1 MAASPPSGRDSSRLG
16 SMTKNGSKAK
26 KSGSSRKPLP
36 LKQRT
41 SSIDP
46 RRDYS
51 SQTWTSLLG
60 LLKTR
65 EFFVT
70 VDHFSIWRRH
80 QAWAI
85 EDGGLLREHM
95 TKRYASSMVFM
106 SLLLSTELGVL
117 FNSSTV
123 TSDMRTAL
131 REQQFGTIYFYVGCS
146 IMLSVIFSV
155 LSLIAIFTA
164 WSLVSA
170 VNDKNAHCIFRSS
183 IGQYAAELPGRF
195 IVSSIYA
202 FLLWVIMFFFV
213 LTGGGVFSAVILCFT
228 IGLFIHTVAAFSSF
242 GRVIMHTG
250 AMGSQLIF
258 DPEYEINLSP
268 HSLHQNLLIKARA
281 NLNNNTS
288 IRRQYR
294 TKIEPIRYSM
304 SEDQL
309 SVHLNERS
317 SVSSFSIDTPTQDNT
332 PSAPI
337 SQVRAIN
344 GLPPPPQRQANTDP
358 NGHGSPSPLPNNN
371 ASPKE
376 NGTVSTASSSS
387 PVEGSPRNVTRARSN
402 SAVKFSDGFDTSGN
416 RFDTSP
422 RRHKKTLSA
431 SGLPTEQNLGSN
443 KPSTVGTRNVSTG
456 RVDASS
462 PGSFSKPLAVR
473 TRNVSN
479 GRQDG
484 ASSGTSSRPHAVVPA
499 PPAARLPPVQVGAN
513 GGASNQTSA
522 PMWIQQQPAGSFT
535 NGHAYQ
541 QQFGTYHPNA
551 SASLNS
557 NLMQSWLTESSSTD
571 TGNNLTSVSH
581 VQQLG
586 PPVRG
591 TLPEYG
597 SHQYQINSGLEV
609 GLRRD
614 SNVSDL
620 DSFAWNYREN
630 SACEEM
636 ADEEFD
642 ALLDPEPIQN
652 GSGQTHVLEHQH
664 GPSLAGLSINVE
676 EEGQYT
682 NATESGALL
691 RAEQGNNYQS
701 LEYGQP

>member
-1 MAASPPSGRDSSRLG
+1 
-16 SMTKNGSKAK
+16 MTKNGSKAK

-242 GRVIMHTG
+242 GRVIMHV
-250 AMGSQLIF
+250 SFIIF
-258 DPEYEINLSP
+258 
-268 HSLHQNLLIKARA
+268 Q
-281 NLNNNTS
+281 
-288 IRRQYR
+288 RRIVLQC
-294 TKIEPIRYSM
+294 
-304 SEDQL
+304 
-309 SVHLNERS
+309 HL
-317 SVSSFSIDTPTQDNT
+317 
-332 PSAPI
+332 
-337 SQVRAIN
+337 
-344 GLPPPPQRQANTDP
+344 
-358 NGHGSPSPLPNNN
+358 
-371 ASPKE
+371 
-376 NGTVSTASSSS
+376 
-387 PVEGSPRNVTRARSN
+387 
-402 SAVKFSDGFDTSGN
+402 
-416 RFDTSP
+416 
-422 RRHKKTLSA
+422 
-431 SGLPTEQNLGSN
+431 
-443 KPSTVGTRNVSTG
+443 
-456 RVDASS
+456 
-462 PGSFSKPLAVR
+462 
-473 TRNVSN
+473 
-479 GRQDG
+479 
-484 ASSGTSSRPHAVVPA
+484 
-499 PPAARLPPVQVGAN
+499 
-513 GGASNQTSA
+513 
-522 PMWIQQQPAGSFT
+522 T
-535 NGHAYQ
+535 N
-541 QQFGTYHPNA
+541 
-551 SASLNS
+551 
-557 NLMQSWLTESSSTD
+557 
-571 TGNNLTSVSH
+571 
-581 VQQLG
+581 
-586 PPVRG
+586 
-591 TLPEYG
+591 
-597 SHQYQINSGLEV
+597 
-609 GLRRD
+609 
-614 SNVSDL
+614 
-620 DSFAWNYREN
+620 
-630 SACEEM
+630 
-636 ADEEFD
+636 
-642 ALLDPEPIQN
+642 
-652 GSGQTHVLEHQH
+652 
-664 GPSLAGLSINVE
+664 
-676 EEGQYT
+676 YT
-682 NATESGALL
+682 M
-691 RAEQGNNYQS
+691 
-701 LEYGQP
+701 PF